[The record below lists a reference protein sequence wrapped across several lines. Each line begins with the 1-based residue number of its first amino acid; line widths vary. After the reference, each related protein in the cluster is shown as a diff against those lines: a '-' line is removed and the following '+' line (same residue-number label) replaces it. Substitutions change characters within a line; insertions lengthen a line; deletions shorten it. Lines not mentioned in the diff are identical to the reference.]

1 MAQRNFAK
9 TLFHRMLTTTTIAAG
24 VSVFASIAD
33 TVLAGHLFGKDAL
46 AGVNLIMPINS
57 FVLFVASL
65 IGSGATIYRSIAV
78 GKCDRET
85 MDKSCSTGL
94 WAAVVA
100 GILLAS
106 CFVLKDFYF
115 DVIGVSGIARRIASD
130 YCNGFWMYTALT
142 PLFSLMSN
150 IVSSDGGHLHCRL
163 ALVVNV
169 VAKIGLSIVF
179 AKSLGIVGLPYASAI
194 ASFVSIA
201 LMALFL
207 RSKSC
212 TLVFSKGFSR
222 NVFIGGIRFSILDQ
236 LYIFGEMLKMLVINI
251 FVVAHFGES
260 FLPVVSAFTAVSMLT
275 CVQSAT
281 ANALQPVMG
290 VYLGERNY
298 LRVREISQYGL
309 TITAGIGLLLSVFI
323 LFYPS
328 LITSFIGLSD
338 PALLPHAHLAVRIAA
353 AFLVFVLVCGYAD
366 SYYLYTEHFFLSG
379 VLCVLDSCLM
389 PVLLGVSFGCAFR
402 ETGFWTGLAIAP
414 LVVMLVVLTFVWM
427 KFGREFFP
435 FLLPRDRDAR
445 LWVFD
450 LELNE
455 REITAVSQRVMEIL
469 QKEGLYEGD
478 AVKAPLIVE
487 EALLIV
493 KDRNG
498 GRPILGEV
506 TLDLN
511 EGVALTLRD
520 DGEIFDLTDSDA
532 SVSSLRSYLVANVM
546 ASQQRKFN
554 LVTTGINR
562 NCFRF

>member
-1 MAQRNFAK
+1 
-9 TLFHRMLTTTTIAAG
+9 MLTTTTIAAG
-24 VSVFASIAD
+24 VAVFVSIAD

-46 AGVNLIMPINS
+46 AGVNLIVPINS
-57 FVLFVASL
+57 FVLFLASL

-78 GKCDRET
+78 GKCDREA
-85 MDKSCSTGL
+85 MDKSCSTGF
-94 WAAVVA
+94 WAAVSA
-100 GILLAS
+100 GALLALS
-106 CFVLKDFYF
+106 FLLKDFYF
-115 DVIGVSGIARRIASD
+115 DIIGVSGVARRIASD
-130 YCNGFWMYTALT
+130 YCKGFWLQAALT
-142 PLFSLMSN
+142 PLFFLMSDF
-150 IVSSDGGHLHCRL
+150 VSSDGGHFHCRL
-163 ALVVNV
+163 ALVVSI
-169 VAKIGLSIVF
+169 VAKVGLSILL
-179 AKSLGIVGLPYASAI
+179 AKSLGIVGLPYASAM

-207 RSKSC
+207 RSKTC
-212 TLVFSKGFSR
+212 TLVFSKGFSWK
-222 NVFIGGIRFSILDQ
+222 VFVAGIRFSILDQ

-281 ANALQPVMG
+281 ANALQLVMG
-290 VYLGERNY
+290 VYFGERNY
-298 LRVREISQYGL
+298 LRVKEISQYGL
-309 TITAGIGLLLSVFI
+309 TVTAGIGLALSVFI
-323 LFYPS
+323 LFSPN

-338 PALLPHAHLAVRIAA
+338 PTLLPHAHLAVRIAA
-353 AFLVFVLVCGYAD
+353 VFLVFVLICGYAD

-389 PVLLGVSFGCAFR
+389 PVLLGVGFGCAFR
-402 ETGFWTGLAIAP
+402 ETGFWTGLAVAP
-414 LVVMLVVLTFVWM
+414 LVVMLVVLSFIWL
-427 KFGREFFP
+427 KFGREGFP
-435 FLLPRDRDAR
+435 FLLPSNRDSR
-445 LWVFD
+445 LRVFD

-455 REITAVSQRVMEIL
+455 REITAVSQAVMEIL
-469 QKEGLYEGD
+469 QKSGLYAGD

-487 EALLIV
+487 EALMIV

-498 GRPILGEV
+498 KRPILGEV

-546 ASQQRKFN
+546 ASQQGKFN

-562 NCFRF
+562 NCFKFQ